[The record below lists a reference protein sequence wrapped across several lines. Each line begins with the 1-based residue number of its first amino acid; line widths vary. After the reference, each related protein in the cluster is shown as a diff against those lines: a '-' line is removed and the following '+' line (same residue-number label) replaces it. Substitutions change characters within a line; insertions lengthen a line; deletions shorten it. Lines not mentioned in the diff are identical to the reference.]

1 MQREMHRCSYPSVEN
16 RVRRLKEPSQLQ
28 DGCVVCHQGA
38 SETLGLCTLKATPR
52 VLSSMTE
59 WDSNSA
65 SVGAY
70 WLSRW
75 EQRNDSPE
83 LVKYRNQHGWEALGC
98 NKLHTHHKCAK
109 PYFCIACIC
118 NDLPTGCFKVVAKAN
133 FKYPLT

>member
-1 MQREMHRCSYPSVEN
+1 MFLSICRKQGQAVERAFPVTGWLCCLPSRCFRNSWFMHIKSNTS
-16 RVRRLKEPSQLQ
+16 RLVFHDRMGFEQS
-28 DGCVVCHQGA
+28 
-38 SETLGLCTLKATPR
+38 
-52 VLSSMTE
+52 
-59 WDSNSA
+59 

-83 LVKYRNQHGWEALGC
+83 LVKYRNQHGWEASGC